1 MEECSGARP
10 CTFGELGARGVR
22 LEGTGGA
29 RAREASGG
37 ARGWTRRRA
46 GRAAV
51 RAGRH
56 AGVSTPFWLT
66 IPNNDI
72 SNDPSH
78 DLSRIQKT
86 ARQSKKSLFIL
97 KLAKLSKWPMDMTE
111 GL

>member
-1 MEECSGARP
+1 MRMKTSSNALMKKIRAFMEMD
-10 CTFGELGARGVR
+10 
-22 LEGTGGA
+22 
-29 RAREASGG
+29 
-37 ARGWTRRRA
+37 
-46 GRAAV
+46 
-51 RAGRH
+51 
-56 AGVSTPFWLT
+56 GVSTPFWLT